1 MTDMNDLNKLTFD
14 QATPEDIAQMI
25 TELEQ
30 YRERLVNDALTMAK
44 RAKIMQSQ
52 AQARL
57 EPDLLQIDALL
68 STLREKQA
76 ILTQS

>member
-1 MTDMNDLNKLTFD
+1 MTNMSDLNNLTFD

-57 EPDLLQIDALL
+57 EPDLVQIDALL
-68 STLREKQA
+68 STLREKQHT
-76 ILTQS
+76 LQS

>member
-1 MTDMNDLNKLTFD
+1 MADMDDLNNLTFD

-57 EPDLLQIDALL
+57 EPDLAQIDALL

-76 ILTQS
+76 TLQS